1 MKLDKKELIYECSY
15 KNMRWGCR
23 IKDIEHTKQITGFT
37 VSGKGSLY
45 HVYLIEFNQTRW
57 LDIPEIGISSEL
69 SHPDDIFWNSE
80 KLAEHTNSIID
91 GLTIANGLKMINK
104 LLKEEKL
111 NERRRFY

>member
-15 KNMRWGCR
+15 KNMRWDCR

-57 LDIPEIGISSEL
+57 LDIPEIGISS
-69 SHPDDIFWNSE
+69 D
-80 KLAEHTNSIID
+80 TNSIID

-104 LLKEEKL
+104 LLKGEKL

>member
-80 KLAEHTNSIID
+80 KLAEHTNSIIYV
-91 GLTIANGLKMINK
+91 LTIANGLKMINK
-104 LLKEEKL
+104 LLKGEKL